1 MVIMNSTG
9 SNQELVVRISTRK
22 TMGSTSSMI
31 LCTSFE
37 VLDGATT
44 LSTAEPA
51 MQFSSPMISRTA
63 ATAASSL
70 ASSTV
75 RENRA
80 FPS

>member
-9 SNQELVVRISTRK
+9 SNQEFVVRIRTRK
-22 TMGSTSSMI
+22 MTGTTSSMI
-31 LCTSFE
+31 LFMSFA
-37 VLDGATT
+37 VSDAAIT

-63 ATAASSL
+63 ATAASSCF
-70 ASSTV
+70 SSTV
-75 RENRA
+75 TENKA